1 MKTGFLLAE
10 DEAIKLRF
18 SNVFV
23 TDDRNAQ
30 RPVKVFFRYPDSETE
45 RDYPFITIELI
56 DILHATDR
64 QHSYVDLYSGNAGG
78 WSIDS
83 PAYVNYLPSLAS
95 TINGSSTSTFKKI
108 PDFIPVDL
116 LYQVSTYCRTALHDR
131 QLTARF
137 LQKVVPFRF
146 NSIAVEADQTTRRFD
161 MLDWTNADL
170 LDQESGF
177 RKRIFRKVYTLKMS
191 AEISDATLS
200 NITTVKPVATIN
212 STISDQLYVFNP

>member
-1 MKTGFLLAE
+1 
-10 DEAIKLRF
+10 
-18 SNVFV
+18 
-23 TDDRNAQ
+23 
-30 RPVKVFFRYPDSETE
+30 
-45 RDYPFITIELI
+45 
-56 DILHATDR
+56 
-64 QHSYVDLYSGNAGG
+64 
-78 WSIDS
+78 
-83 PAYVNYLPSLAS
+83 
-95 TINGSSTSTFKKI
+95 
-108 PDFIPVDL
+108 
-116 LYQVSTYCRTALHDR
+116 
-131 QLTARF
+131 